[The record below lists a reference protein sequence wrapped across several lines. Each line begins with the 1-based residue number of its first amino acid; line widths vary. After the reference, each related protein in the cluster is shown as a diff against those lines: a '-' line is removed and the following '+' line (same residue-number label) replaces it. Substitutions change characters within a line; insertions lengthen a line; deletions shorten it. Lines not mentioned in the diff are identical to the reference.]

1 MRRPLLALSFLAVA
15 VLVAACSSSE
25 APGWTYAPPTPSP
38 TPGPSVDASAA
49 PSAVASEAPT
59 GGESAAPSDGGGNG
73 EAVEISA
80 VNIAFEQTEVSA
92 PADAPFT
99 IRFDNKEAVPHNVEI
114 KDAAGMS
121 LFKGEIVTGPVVVD
135 YAVPALAA
143 GTYQF
148 ICTVHPN
155 MIGTLVVGG

>member
-1 MRRPLLALSFLAVA
+1 
-15 VLVAACSSSE
+15 
-25 APGWTYAPPTPSP
+25 
-38 TPGPSVDASAA
+38 
-49 PSAVASEAPT
+49 VASEAPT

-80 VNIAFEQTEVSA
+80 VNIKFEQTEVSA

-148 ICTVHPN
+148 VCTVHPN